1 MSKRPQCGGEEE
13 VMNERIEEEGCDLV
27 SEQEEKK
34 EVGEKC

>member
-1 MSKRPQCGGEEE
+1 LSKRPQCGGEEE
-13 VMNERIEEEGCDLV
+13 VMNERIEEGCDLV